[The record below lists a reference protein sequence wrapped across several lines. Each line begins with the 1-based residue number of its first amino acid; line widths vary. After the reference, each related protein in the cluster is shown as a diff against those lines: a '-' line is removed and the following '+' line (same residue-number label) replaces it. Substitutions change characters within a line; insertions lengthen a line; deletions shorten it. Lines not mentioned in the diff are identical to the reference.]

1 MKNQKTL
8 VYISVLILTAVFSFS
23 LGSKVEKK
31 QALKELSKTNATTL
45 PQPQI
50 NPQVNPQVN
59 IDEAKNNAISSIIDA
74 QGAKKG
80 FVLSTNINQVL
91 RGTLTNYTGGSWTI
105 KNDKDTLTVTQQV
118 PTQKIVYFLTNQKT
132 KQTTPLKTADLKT
145 GDYIN
150 IITQYLPKEGKIAVT
165 SINIY
170 R

>member
-8 VYISVLILTAVFSFS
+8 VYVSILILTAVFSFS

-31 QALKELSKTNATTL
+31 QSLNDLSKTKTITQL
-45 PQPQI
+45 PVQI
-50 NPQVNPQVN
+50 N
-59 IDEAKNNAISSIIDA
+59 IDEAKNNAISSIIDT
-74 QGAKKG
+74 QGSKKD
-80 FVLSTNINQVL
+80 FVLSTNISQVF
-91 RGTLTNYTGGSWTI
+91 RGTLTSYTGGSWTI
-105 KNDKDTLTVTQQV
+105 KSGKDTLTVTQQV

-145 GDYIN
+145 GDYVN